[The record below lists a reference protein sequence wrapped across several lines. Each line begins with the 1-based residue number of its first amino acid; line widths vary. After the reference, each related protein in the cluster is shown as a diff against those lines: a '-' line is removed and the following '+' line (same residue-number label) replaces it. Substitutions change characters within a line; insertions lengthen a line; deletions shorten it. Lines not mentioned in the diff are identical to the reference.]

1 MSGDIKFEGTQEEW
15 DALVKRNKQTM
26 AQQTAVEW
34 LVYRIKNQHLYDF
47 VPLNELEEQA
57 KQMEKEQIMNAV
69 YDSMGTNFD
78 PNMGRAE
85 LYYNETYN
93 K

>member
-1 MSGDIKFEGTQEEW
+1 MRTNK
-15 DALVKRNKQTM
+15 VK
-26 AQQTAVEW
+26 QTAVEY
-34 LVYRIKNQHLYDF
+34 LV
-47 VPLNELEEQA
+47 EQLFPKALSEQQYYHIEKA
-57 KQMEKEQIMNAV
+57 KQMEKDQIMQAV

-85 LYYNETYN
+85 MYYKENYGGN

>member
-1 MSGDIKFEGTQEEW
+1 MK
-15 DALVKRNKQTM
+15 
-26 AQQTAVEW
+26 QTAVEY
-34 LVYRIKNQHLYDF
+34 LV
-47 VPLNELEEQA
+47 EQLFPKALSEQQYYHIEKA
-57 KQMEKEQIMNAV
+57 KQMEKDQILQAV

-85 LYYNETYN
+85 MYYKENYGGN

>member
-1 MSGDIKFEGTQEEW
+1 MK
-15 DALVKRNKQTM
+15 
-26 AQQTAVEW
+26 QTAVEY
-34 LVYRIKNQHLYDF
+34 LV
-47 VPLNELEEQA
+47 EQLFPRALSEQQYYHIEKA
-57 KQMEKEQIMNAV
+57 KQMEKDQIMQAV

-85 LYYNETYN
+85 MYYKENYGGN